1 MATVVKRLI
10 IVGTAIYEIEEKFQT
25 LITETEKETNLQFSY
40 ALLVNEVSQLSR
52 REYLLFFSEKK

>member
-40 ALLVNEVSQLSR
+40 ALLVNEVSQISR

>member
-25 LITETEKETNLQFSY
+25 LITETEKEANLQFSY
-40 ALLVNEVSQLSR
+40 ALLVNEVSQISR

>member
-40 ALLVNEVSQLSR
+40 ALLVNEVS
-52 REYLLFFSEKK
+52 

>member
-10 IVGTAIYEIEEKFQT
+10 IVGTAIYEIEENFQT
-25 LITETEKETNLQFSY
+25 LITETEKKTNLQFSY
-40 ALLVNEVSQLSR
+40 ALLVNEVPQLSR